1 MAYSAKS
8 QKDYNDKCIVVK
20 LKYTPEEINEC
31 MRMKQYTK
39 DNNVPMSVYIKQ
51 LIKNDLDSKQVPYIQ
66 DTPTQHDD
74 I

>member
-39 DNNVPMSVYIKQ
+39 DNNIPMSVYIKQ
-51 LIKNDLDSKQVPYIQ
+51 LIRSDLDSKGISYIA
-66 DTPTQHDD
+66 DVPTQHDD

>member
-39 DNNVPMSVYIKQ
+39 DNNVPMSVYIKE
-51 LIKNDLDSKQVPYIQ
+51 LIKRDLDNKDIPYLQIK
-66 DTPTQHDD
+66 DD

>member
-51 LIKNDLDSKQVPYIQ
+51 LIRSDLDSKGISYPE
-66 DTPTQHDD
+66 QHDD